1 MNNSKPIRWGVIGL
15 GWFGEVHADNLAEMP
30 DIELTALCTRRPE
43 RLAEIADRL
52 GVEKRYTDYHQ
63 LLADPDV
70 DSVSVTTH
78 FYDHRQITIDAL
90 RAGKHV
96 LLEKP
101 MAPTVADC
109 DQILKAAEEARGLF
123 MVGHICRFDPRV
135 ALAKEAIEQGRIG
148 KIISMHA
155 RRNLSKAIGG
165 LVLDDISA
173 LMGDGIHDADLMLWF
188 SQANVRPCMLR
199 KFIPDRTSIRM
210 EAGRSRGWTTVPW
223 PWSNQSGTCRRARR
237 MRSMLGW
244 KSSVRKELCIS
255 TAEKPVWKSTMRRA

>member
-43 RLAEIADRL
+43 RLTEIADRL

-70 DSVSVTTH
+70 DAVSVTTH

-109 DQILKAAEEARGLF
+109 DRIGNPGELLGLRGR
-123 MVGHICRFDPRV
+123 GGRPPRV
-135 ALAKEAIEQGRIG
+135 
-148 KIISMHA
+148 
-155 RRNLSKAIGG
+155 RRQRHPLS
-165 LVLDDISA
+165 
-173 LMGDGIHDADLMLWF
+173 
-188 SQANVRPCMLR
+188 
-199 KFIPDRTSIRM
+199 
-210 EAGRSRGWTTVPW
+210 
-223 PWSNQSGTCRRARR
+223 RR
-237 MRSMLGW
+237 W
-244 KSSVRKELCIS
+244 
-255 TAEKPVWKSTMRRA
+255 